1 MIIQNN
7 NYLIIAVILSSSV
20 IIGLSLVLPIHLAN
34 SQTILED
41 KDKDLSLT
49 ELFDKTKESVV
60 QITRTIPSTD
70 PYQINREN
78 QTALGS
84 GFVYNNDGYIITN
97 NHVIENAETVDVT
110 FLNGSRYTANVT
122 GADPF
127 SDLAVIKINEN
138 ISRPIILPSPL
149 ELANSSNQRVG
160 DQVVAIGNPFGLEDS
175 MTTGI
180 ISAMGRLI
188 SVEEK
193 GFSIPNSI
201 QTDAL
206 INPGNSGGPLLNMKG
221 KVIGVNTA
229 GIFPG
234 NIGLSVPSNTVARI
248 VPELIE
254 KGNYSHPWLGITG
267 GTLTADIAKRE
278 NVNGTITGVII
289 DTIVRNSSA
298 DLAGL
303 NGSIVNQYGQKKG
316 GDIIVAANGKN
327 IVKLEDLISYL
338 EINKS
343 VGENVTLS
351 ILRDGEFLQKEVK
364 LKEKPS
370 PIQEKTTTKTNNN
383 NQTKMD

>member
-1 MIIQNN
+1 MTIDMIQNKF
-7 NYLIIAVILSSSV
+7 YLIIVLIVSSTVFVLSS
-20 IIGLSLVLPIHLAN
+20 GLSLQIVY
-34 SQTILED
+34 SQSILEE
-41 KDKDLSLT
+41 KDLSLT
-49 ELFDKTKESVV
+49 EIFDKTKESVV
-60 QITRTIPSTD
+60 QITRTIPSVD

-110 FLNGSRYTANVT
+110 FINGSRYTANVT

-175 MTTGI
+175 MTSGI

-188 SVEEK
+188 SEEK

-221 KVIGVNTA
+221 EVIGVNTA

-248 VPELIE
+248 VPTLIE
-254 KGNYSHPWLGITG
+254 KGNYSHPWLGING
-267 GTLTADIAKRE
+267 STLTADIAKRE
-278 NVNGTITGVII
+278 KVNGTITGVII
-289 DTIVRNSSA
+289 DTVIRNSSA

-316 GDIIVAANGKN
+316 GDIILAANGKN

-351 ILRDGEFLQKEVK
+351 ILRDGEFLQKDVK

-370 PIQEKTTTKTNNN
+370 PIQTTNNNN
-383 NQTKMD
+383 NQTKTS

>member
-1 MIIQNN
+1 MIQNN

-20 IIGLSLVLPIHLAN
+20 IVGFSWILPIQLVN
-34 SQTILED
+34 SQNTFEE
-41 KDKDLSLT
+41 KDLSLND
-49 ELFDKTKESVV
+49 LFDKTKESVV

-78 QTALGS
+78 QSALGT
-84 GFVYNNDGYIITN
+84 GFVYNNDGYIVTN
-97 NHVIENAETVDVT
+97 NHVIENAKTVDVT

-122 GADPF
+122 GTDPF
-127 SDLAVIKINEN
+127 SDLAVIRINDN
-138 ISRPIILPSPL
+138 VSRPIIFPSSL
-149 ELANSSNQRVG
+149 ELANSSKQQVG
-160 DQVVAIGNPFGLEDS
+160 DQVVAIGNPFGLEGS
-175 MTTGI
+175 MTIGI
-180 ISAMGRLI
+180 ISAMDRLI
-188 SVEEK
+188 SVDER
-193 GFSIPNSI
+193 GFSIPNAI

-289 DTIVRNSSA
+289 DTIVRDSPA

-303 NGSIVNQYGQKKG
+303 NGSIVNQYGQKEG

-327 IVKLEDLISYL
+327 IVKLEDLVSYL
-338 EINKS
+338 EINKK

-351 ILRDGEFLQKEVK
+351 ILRDDKFLQKEVK
-364 LKEKPS
+364 LEEKPS
-370 PIQEKTTTKTNNN
+370 PMQNTTTNNNNNN
-383 NQTKMD
+383 NQTKTS